1 MADKVLC
8 VKFYMHLFLII
19 FIRNLIYR
27 RFDAFTFVVVG
38 LGEDIS
44 FCIYVRNY
52 KLKMLMIHRDL
63 TVFSYAAGI

>member
-1 MADKVLC
+1 MCQVLYA
-8 VKFYMHLFLII
+8 FTILII

-44 FCIYVRNY
+44 FCIYVRNH